1 MFSSPATA
9 ADAAKVTRMADSAA
23 SVATLPA
30 ITDTKLPATYEA
42 ARTAI
47 AECER
52 IDECRTWADKAAA
65 MKAYATMRDDRTLH
79 NLALRIQLRAERR
92 CGELLKQIP
101 RADESTRFGQ
111 EGDHPPVTRSQ
122 AASEAGLSEHQRKTA
137 LRVAAI
143 PEVEFNRQVDSARP
157 PTVTH
162 LAEQGRSRRFAA
174 PDPAAE
180 RFKVACGA
188 LDQFSK
194 FCETHDPIETAHA
207 FGADDAEMARR
218 CVSGLHRWLHLF
230 GRNVTR
236 EAG

>member
-1 MFSSPATA
+1 MTTITA
-9 ADAAKVTRMADSAA
+9 
-23 SVATLPA
+23 
-30 ITDTKLPATYEA
+30 IGDTKLPATYEA
-42 ARTAI
+42 ARNAI

-52 IDECRTWADKAAA
+52 IDECKTWADKAAA

-111 EGDHPPVTRSQ
+111 AGDHPPVTRSQ

-143 PEVEFNRQVDSARP
+143 PEVEFNRQVESERP
-157 PTVTH
+157 PTVTQ
-162 LAEQGRSRRFAA
+162 LADQGRTQRVSI

-180 RFKVACGA
+180 SFRAACSA
-188 LDQFSK
+188 LDQFAK
-194 FCETHDPIETAHA
+194 FCDTHDPVETAQS

-218 CVSGLHRWLHLF
+218 CVSTLHRWLHLF
-230 GRNVTR
+230 GRSVVR
-236 EAG
+236 EPI